1 MKTEHI
7 NPNRHSR
14 TSLFNGFFEGQASLR
29 VAASGNESGRSM
41 VEMLG
46 VLAVMGILTIGGI
59 AGFNYAMDKSKAND
73 ILDGVNKRAIALSP
87 LMLLGNDIS
96 NNALDAEFG
105 TTIGD
110 SGVALVADATG
121 FDLTVNHVSKNVCDN
136 VLNAGLKS
144 ASEIMLGNET
154 IWNRGVKSDH
164 TCADDNNEITFAF
177 NTSLAGT
184 RDSQAAEPTEPLDAN
199 GCPASKPVLATNGI
213 CRACPTTTVNYSANS
228 ADECAKCG
236 GNYTYSAGQRQCV
249 PVVCPAGYFNAE
261 YHNGKMNCLKCDDP
275 SWYYHAVGNITTAN
289 VRECVNTCSPYR
301 SFMSDGYSSQS
312 CVMPCENSNMV
323 REGWGRCIDCNTATQ
338 YWDPDWGSCAL
349 CPGKD
354 FRLNNY
360 GDDCNLV
367 SQCAEGTHFGNCCEP
382 GEVWTQTGTSR
393 YTGIA
398 QGVCCPAGRPVW
410 NGSMC
415 VQQQNQNP

>member
-29 VAASGNESGRSM
+29 MAASGNESGRSM

-46 VLAVMGILTIGGI
+46 VLAIMGILTIGGI

-121 FDLTVNHVSKNVCDN
+121 FDLTINHISKNVCDN
-136 VLNAGLKS
+136 VLNGGLRS
-144 ASEIMLGNET
+144 ASEIMLGNDK
-154 IWNRGVKSDH
+154 IWVKGVKSNH
-164 TCADDNNEITFAF
+164 TCADADNEITFAF
-177 NTSLAGT
+177 NTSLDGT
-184 RDSQAAEPTEPLDAN
+184 RDSQAAEPLDAN
-199 GCPASKPVLATNGI
+199 GCPASKPVLGNDGI
-213 CRACPTTTVNYSANS
+213 CRACPSSRSTALNYTAASA
-228 ADECAKCG
+228 AECSKCG
-236 GNYTYSAGQRQCV
+236 SGYSYSTNQKECV
-249 PVVCPAGYFNAE
+249 PDVCPNGYFNTEAHTGGMRC
-261 YHNGKMNCLKCDDP
+261 YKCDDP
-275 SWYYHAVGNITTAN
+275 SWAMHGGGLTNIQN
-289 VRECVNTCSPYR
+289 CVNACSPYR
-301 SFMSDGYSSQS
+301 SLMSDGYSSTS
-312 CVMPCENSNMV
+312 CAMPCEDSNMV
-323 REGWGRCIDCNTATQ
+323 REGWGNCIDCNTATQ
-338 YWDPDWGSCAL
+338 YWDPNWGSCAL

-360 GDDCNLV
+360 GDDCQLV
-367 SQCAEGTHFGNCCEP
+367 NTCAEGTHFGNCCEP
-382 GEVWTQTGTSR
+382 GEVWTQTGTSSR
-393 YTGIA
+393 SGVA
-398 QGVCCPAGRPVW
+398 QGVCCPGGRPVW